1 MSDLLSSTTC
11 LLICGE
17 SIDIELINRKLGFLP
32 TSVTRQGDMVLPS
45 VSEGASRNYDS
56 RLKLDCWKKGLTS
69 KQYKFDIVKQLE
81 FWLEDLYQ
89 VRSSFRDFHK
99 LGYWS
104 VLDCQI
110 ASMDPQLPSI
120 QFRLSKELQ
129 SKLAQLHVDLE
140 FTIYRPSR

>member
-1 MSDLLSSTTC
+1 MSDLLNSTTC

-17 SIDIELINRKLGFLP
+17 CIDIDLINSKLGLLP
-32 TSVTRQGDMVLPS
+32 TSITRKGDIVLPS
-45 VSEGASRNYDS
+45 VNQGASRNYDS

-69 KQYKFDIVKQLE
+69 KQHKFDIVKQLE

-89 VRSSFRDFHK
+89 FRSSFHDFQR

-110 ASMDPQLPSI
+110 ASMDSRLPSI

-129 SKLAQLHVDLE
+129 SKLAQLHLDLE
-140 FTIYRPSR
+140 FTIYRSSR